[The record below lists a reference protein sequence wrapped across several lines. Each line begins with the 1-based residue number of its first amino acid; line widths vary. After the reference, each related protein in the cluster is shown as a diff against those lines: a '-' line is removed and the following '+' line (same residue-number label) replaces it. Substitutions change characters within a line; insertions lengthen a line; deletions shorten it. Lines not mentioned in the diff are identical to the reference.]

1 MGINMRVDAISF
13 TGKKER
19 MQRQQ
24 ALDDRRDQML
34 DELLLSMAPQFMNGE
49 ADMLIINTTAD
60 KNDDI
65 DMEVKV
71 LQRKPEKELIDS
83 RDVENYLY
91 CHPCVIIQD
100 PKTVEYTPSLEVGP
114 KKTLREKIREI
125 FKK

>member
-19 MQRQQ
+19 IQRQQ

-60 KNDDI
+60 ENDELNMDVNVI
-65 DMEVKV
+65 
-71 LQRKPEKELIDS
+71 KEEPYIDS
-83 RDVENYLY
+83 FEQFAQVE
-91 CHPCVIIQD
+91 VVQ
-100 PKTVEYTPSLEVGP
+100 P
-114 KKTLREKIREI
+114 KKTLLQKLKDV

>member
-13 TGKKER
+13 TGRKER

-60 KNDDI
+60 ENDELNMDVNVI
-65 DMEVKV
+65 
-71 LQRKPEKELIDS
+71 KEEPYIDS
-83 RDVENYLY
+83 FEQFAQVE
-91 CHPCVIIQD
+91 VVQ
-100 PKTVEYTPSLEVGP
+100 P
-114 KKTLREKIREI
+114 KKTLLQKLKDV